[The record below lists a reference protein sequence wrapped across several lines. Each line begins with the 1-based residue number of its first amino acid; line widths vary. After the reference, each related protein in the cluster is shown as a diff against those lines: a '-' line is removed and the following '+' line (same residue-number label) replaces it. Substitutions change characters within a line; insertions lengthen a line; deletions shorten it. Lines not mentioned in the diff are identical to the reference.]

1 MRPTCLG
8 PSRCASEHRWPR
20 GNLGFK
26 VSIMKVEPLGDKV
39 LVRRLQAAEKTAGG
53 IVLPGSAQDKP
64 TEGRVLSVGPGR
76 TTRSGQR
83 VKSQVS
89 DGDRVVFSS
98 WSGTEITLDGT
109 EVLILSE
116 DDILAIIN

>member
-1 MRPTCLG
+1 
-8 PSRCASEHRWPR
+8 
-20 GNLGFK
+20 
-26 VSIMKVEPLGDKV
+26 MKVEPLGDKV